1 MSAAMRIR
9 IPRAL
14 PTYSGVLVLVLWL
27 AARAAFAAEPS
38 DLQEAVLEVTL
49 SAKQPGEMMIVLRGP
64 QGQLYLEE
72 NDLVR
77 LRLHPPQTPPLVYE
91 GRRYFDPTA
100 IKGCTVAIDET
111 SQRAVIGAPA
121 AALDTTHLSA
131 AARQSPPITPAA
143 PGAFLN
149 YQLSAQQVNGQNTG
163 GAYTELGVFAAA
175 GVVTSTAIARYGG
188 ADYGDYND
196 LVRLDTTY
204 TRDFPDALETLNV
217 GDSISDPGSW
227 GDAMRFA
234 GVRFSRNF
242 SLRPDLLTTPLLTTG
257 GTATV
262 PSTVDVFVNNQ
273 LVTSNQLP
281 AGPFVIDRLPT
292 VSGTGDVSVV
302 VRDALGR
309 EQTVTQSFYSS
320 TTLLAQG
327 LTQFAF
333 DLGSVRENYALDSD
347 QYGGTLGEYS
357 YRRGITDTFTL
368 EGHAEYLSGADHSVD
383 FTDAHAAGLNGAW
396 GIGKIGI
403 LNVTAA
409 AGGDSNGS
417 GWLSG
422 AGFEHRG
429 TNTSF
434 VANALWASPDF
445 AQVGQAVDAAMRMR
459 ERDLVQTGIGL
470 GRYGSLSLAYVR
482 ETYRDSPTQQTLGLT
497 QTINIHGIGT
507 LNLSITRTHTAAELP
522 TSAQDSTSAYLIFV
536 VPLNGRRA
544 ASLTATGGSGSG
556 APANQVIASLTESP
570 PAGPGTGYRVSLSTA
585 GNYDA
590 DWRQQFHSA
599 DLELEA
605 ARNLGQDGQSAT
617 LSGAMTF
624 IDGQLNTTRSVNGS
638 FAMVDVAGL
647 ADVPVY
653 VENQLTTHTDDTGRA
668 LLYNLRPYEANHI
681 SITPEDLPLD
691 TTIGASSTIMAPP
704 YRSGVIARFPVERVH
719 SGTFRLVTEDGK
731 PVPVG
736 AVVKLKGTLF
746 PVVLN
751 GMVYVTGYDHGM
763 SAEANWIGGHCS
775 FRLEPPPPDDPLPDM
790 GTIECRA
797 VKGGDPAKGG
807 DPVVPSQ

>member
-1 MSAAMRIR
+1 VSAPRRNR

-14 PTYSGVLVLVLWL
+14 PTYSGLLLLALCL
-27 AARAAFAAEPS
+27 AAHAAFAADPPE
-38 DLQEAVLEVTL
+38 LAEAVLEVTL
-49 SAKQPGEMMIVLRGP
+49 SAKEPGEMMIVLRGP
-64 QGQLYLEE
+64 EGRLYLEQ
-72 NDLVR
+72 NDFVR
-77 LRLHPPQTPPLVYE
+77 LRLHVPQSAPFMYE
-91 GRRYFDPTA
+91 GRRYFDPA
-100 IKGCTVAIDET
+100 ALKGCSVAIDET
-111 SQRAVIGAPA
+111 LQRAVISAPA
-121 AALDTTHLSA
+121 SALDTTHLSA
-131 AARQSPPITPAA
+131 AARQSPPVTPAS

-149 YQLSAQQVNGQNTG
+149 YQLSAQQITGQDSG
-163 GAYTELGVFAAA
+163 GAFAELGVFAAA
-175 GVVTSTAIARYGG
+175 GVVTNTAVARYGG
-188 ADYGDYND
+188 ADYGYANQ

-204 TRDFPDALETLNV
+204 TRDFPDALETLNA
-217 GDSISDPGSW
+217 GDTISDPGSW
-227 GDAMRFA
+227 GYAVRYA
-234 GVRFSRNF
+234 GVRWSRNF

-273 LVTSNQLP
+273 LVTSSQLP

-292 VSGTGDVSVV
+292 VTGTGDVSVV

-309 EQTVTQSFYSS
+309 EQVLTQSFYSS

-327 LTQFAF
+327 LTQFSVNV
-333 DLGSVRENYALDSD
+333 GSVRDNYALESN
-347 QYGGTLGEYS
+347 QYGGMLGEYS
-357 YRRGITDTFTL
+357 YRRGITDSITL
-368 EGHAEYLSGADHSVD
+368 EGHAEYLSGDSHAAD
-383 FTDAHAAGLNGAW
+383 FTDAHAAGVNGSF

-422 AGFEHRG
+422 LGIEHRG

-445 AQVGQAVDAAMRMR
+445 AQVGQALDSALRMR

-482 ETYRDSPTQQTLGLT
+482 QTYRDSPMQQTLGLT
-497 QTINIHGIGT
+497 QTITFGRIGT
-507 LNLSITRTHTAAELP
+507 LNLTVTRTHTAAQLP
-522 TSAQDSTSAYLIFV
+522 MSTQDSTSAYLIFV
-536 VPLNGRRA
+536 VPLSQRRA
-544 ASLTATGGSGSG
+544 ATLTGVGGSGSG

-570 PAGPGTGYRVSLSTA
+570 PVGPGTGYRLSLSTA

-605 ARNLGQDGQSAT
+605 ARNAGLDGQSAI

-647 ADVPVY
+647 ANVPVY
-653 VENQLTTHTDDTGRA
+653 VENQLTTHTDDSGRA
-668 LLYNLRPYEANHI
+668 LLYNMRPYEANHI

-691 TTIGASSTIMAPP
+691 TAIGASSTIMAPP
-704 YRSGVIARFPVERVH
+704 YRSGVIARFPVERVR

-746 PVVLN
+746 PVVLD

-763 SAEANWIGGHCS
+763 SAEASWTGGHCS

-790 GTIECRA
+790 GTIQCRA
-797 VKGGDPAKGG
+797 VKGSNAAGLSP
-807 DPVVPSQ
+807 

>member
-1 MSAAMRIR
+1 MRNR

-14 PTYSGVLVLVLWL
+14 PTYSGILVLMLYL
-27 AARAAFAAEPS
+27 AARAALAAEPP

-49 SAKQPGEMMIVLRGP
+49 SAKEPGEMMIVLRGRE
-64 QGQLYLEE
+64 GQLYLEQ
-72 NDLVR
+72 NDFER
-77 LRLHPPQTPPLVYE
+77 LRLHLPQTAAYMHD

-111 SQRAVIGAPA
+111 SQRAIISAPA
-121 AALDTTHLSA
+121 SALDTTRLSA
-131 AARQSPPITPAA
+131 AARQSPPVTPAS

-149 YQLSAQQVNGQNTG
+149 YQLSAQRIDSQDTG
-163 GAYTELGVFAAA
+163 GAFTELGVFAAA
-175 GVVTSTAIARYGG
+175 GVVTSTAVARYGG
-188 ADYGDYND
+188 ADYGYANQ

-204 TRDFPDALETLNV
+204 TRDFPDVLETLNV
-217 GDSISDPGSW
+217 GDTISDTGTW
-227 GDAMRFA
+227 GYALRYA
-234 GVRFSRNF
+234 GVRWSRNF

-309 EQTVTQSFYSS
+309 EQVLTQTFYSS

-327 LTQFAF
+327 LTQFSVN
-333 DLGSVRENYALDSD
+333 LGTVRDNYALDSN
-347 QYGGTLGEYS
+347 QYGGMLGEYT
-357 YRRGITDTFTL
+357 YRRGLTDTFTL
-368 EGHAEYLSGADHSVD
+368 EGHAEYLSGDPNAAD
-383 FTDAHAAGLNGAW
+383 FTDAHAAGLNGAF

-434 VANALWASPDF
+434 VVNALWASPDF
-445 AQVGQAVDAAMRMR
+445 AQVGQALDAAMRMR

-482 ETYRDSPTQQTLGLT
+482 ETYRDSPLQQTLGLT
-497 QTINIHGIGT
+497 QTITFGRTGT
-507 LNLSITRTHTAAELP
+507 LNLTVTRTHTAAELP
-522 TSAQDSTSAYLIFV
+522 TPAQNSTSAYLIFV
-536 VPLNGRRA
+536 VPLSNRRA
-544 ASLTATGGSGSG
+544 ASLTGVGGSGAG
-556 APANQVIASLTESP
+556 APTNQVIASLTQSP
-570 PAGPGTGYRVSLSTA
+570 PVGPGSGYRLNLSTA

-605 ARNLGQDGQSAT
+605 ARNMGLNGQSAT

-691 TTIGASSTIMAPP
+691 TTIGASSTVMAPP
-704 YRSGVIARFPVERVH
+704 YRSGVIARFPVERVR

-763 SAEANWIGGHCS
+763 SAEASWTGGHCS

-790 GTIECRA
+790 GTIQCRA
-797 VKGGDPAKGG
+797 VKSGDPAKGS
-807 DPVVPSQ
+807 DPTVPSQ

>member
-1 MSAAMRIR
+1 M
-9 IPRAL
+9 
-14 PTYSGVLVLVLWL
+14 PTYSGLWVLALCL
-27 AARAAFAAEPS
+27 AAHAAFAAEPP
-38 DLQEAVLEVTL
+38 DLSEAVLEVTL
-49 SAKQPGEMMIVLRGP
+49 SAKEAGEMMIVLRGSENR
-64 QGQLYLEE
+64 LYLDA
-72 NDLVR
+72 NDFVR
-77 LRLHPPQTPPLVYE
+77 LRLHVPQSAPYMYE
-91 GRRYFDPTA
+91 GRRYFEVA
-100 IKGCTVAIDET
+100 ALKGCSVAINET
-111 SQRAVIGAPA
+111 LQRAVISAPA
-121 AALDTTHLSA
+121 SALDTTHLSA
-131 AARQSPPITPAA
+131 AARQSPPVTPAS

-149 YQLSAQQVNGQNTG
+149 YQLSAQRISGQDSG
-163 GAYTELGVFAAA
+163 GAFTELGVFAAA
-175 GVVTSTAIARYGG
+175 GVVTNTAVARYGG
-188 ADYGDYND
+188 ADYGYANE

-204 TRDFPDALETLNV
+204 SRDFPDALETLNV
-217 GDSISDPGSW
+217 GDTISDGGSW
-227 GDAMRFA
+227 GYAMRYA
-234 GVRFSRNF
+234 GVRWSRNF

-273 LVTSNQLP
+273 LVTSSQLP

-309 EQTVTQSFYSS
+309 EQVVTQSFYSS

-327 LTQFAF
+327 LTQFSVN
-333 DLGSVRENYALDSD
+333 LGSVRDNYALQSN
-347 QYGGTLGEYS
+347 QYGGMLGEYS
-357 YRRGITDTFTL
+357 YRRGITDTMTL
-368 EGHAEYLSGADHSVD
+368 EGHAEYLSGDSHAAD
-383 FTDAHAAGLNGAW
+383 FTDAHAAGVSGSF

-422 AGFEHRG
+422 AGFEHHG

-445 AQVGQAVDAAMRMR
+445 AQVGQALDPAMRRR
-459 ERDLVQTGIGL
+459 ERDLVQTGMGL
-470 GRYGSLSLAYVR
+470 GRYGSLSLAFVR

-497 QTINIHGIGT
+497 QTITFGRVGT
-507 LNLSITRTHTAAELP
+507 LNLSVTRTHTAAQLP
-522 TSAQDSTSAYLIFV
+522 TSAQNSTSAYLIFV
-536 VPLNGRRA
+536 VPLSRRRA
-544 ASLTATGGSGSG
+544 ATLTGVGGSGSG

-570 PAGPGTGYRVSLSTA
+570 PVGPGSGYRLNLSTA

-605 ARNLGQDGQSAT
+605 ARNAGQEGQSANF
-617 LSGAMTF
+617 SGAMTF

-647 ADVPVY
+647 ANVPVF
-653 VENQLTTHTDDTGRA
+653 VENQLTTHTDDSGRA

-704 YRSGVIARFPVERVH
+704 YRSGVIARFPVERVR
-719 SGTFRLVTEDGK
+719 SATFRLVTEDGK

-736 AVVKLKGTLF
+736 AVVKLRGTLF
-746 PVVLN
+746 PVVLD

-763 SAEANWIGGHCS
+763 AAEASWTGGHCS
-775 FRLEPPPPDDPLPDM
+775 FRLEPPPPDEPLPDM
-790 GTIECRA
+790 GTIQCRA
-797 VKGGDPAKGG
+797 LKGGDAAN
-807 DPVVPSQ
+807 PSP

>member
-1 MSAAMRIR
+1 M
-9 IPRAL
+9 
-14 PTYSGVLVLVLWL
+14 PTYSGLWVLALCL
-27 AARAAFAAEPS
+27 AAHAAFAAEPP
-38 DLQEAVLEVTL
+38 DLSEAVLEVTL
-49 SAKQPGEMMIVLRGP
+49 SAKEPGEMMIVLRGSENR
-64 QGQLYLEE
+64 LYLDA
-72 NDLVR
+72 NDFVR
-77 LRLHPPQTPPLVYE
+77 LRLHVPQTAPYMYE
-91 GRRYFDPTA
+91 GRRYFEVA
-100 IKGCTVAIDET
+100 ALKGCSVAINET
-111 SQRAVIGAPA
+111 LQRAVISAPA
-121 AALDTTHLSA
+121 SALDTTHLSA
-131 AARQSPPITPAA
+131 AARQSPPVTPAS

-149 YQLSAQQVNGQNTG
+149 YQLSAQRISGQDSG
-163 GAYTELGVFAAA
+163 GAFTELGVFAAA
-175 GVVTSTAIARYGG
+175 GVVTNTAVARYGG
-188 ADYGDYND
+188 ADYGYANE

-217 GDSISDPGSW
+217 GDTISDGGSW
-227 GDAMRFA
+227 GYAMRYA
-234 GVRFSRNF
+234 GVRWSRNF

-273 LVTSNQLP
+273 LVTSSQLP

-309 EQTVTQSFYSS
+309 EQVVTQSFYSS

-327 LTQFAF
+327 LTQFSAN
-333 DLGSVRENYALDSD
+333 LGSVRDNYALQSN
-347 QYGGTLGEYS
+347 QYGGMLGEYS
-357 YRRGITDTFTL
+357 YRRGITDTMTL
-368 EGHAEYLSGADHSVD
+368 EGHAEYLSGDSHAAD
-383 FTDAHAAGLNGAW
+383 FTDAHAAGVSGSF

-422 AGFEHRG
+422 AGFEHHG

-434 VANALWASPDF
+434 VVNALWASPNF
-445 AQVGQAVDAAMRMR
+445 AQVGQALDPAMRRR
-459 ERDLVQTGIGL
+459 ERDLVQTGMGL

-497 QTINIHGIGT
+497 QTITFGRVGT
-507 LNLSITRTHTAAELP
+507 LNLSVTRTHTAAQLP

-536 VPLNGRRA
+536 VPLSRRRA
-544 ASLTATGGSGSG
+544 ATLTGVGGSGSG

-570 PAGPGTGYRVSLSTA
+570 PVGPGSGYRLNLSTA

-605 ARNLGQDGQSAT
+605 ARNAGQDGQSANF
-617 LSGAMTF
+617 SGAMTF

-647 ADVPVY
+647 ANVPVF
-653 VENQLTTHTDDTGRA
+653 VENQLTTHTDDSGRA

-704 YRSGVIARFPVERVH
+704 YRSGVIARFPVERVR
-719 SGTFRLVTEDGK
+719 SATFRLVMEDGK

-736 AVVKLKGTLF
+736 AVVKLRGTLF
-746 PVVLN
+746 PVVLD

-763 SAEANWIGGHCS
+763 AAEASWTGGHCG
-775 FRLEPPPPDDPLPDM
+775 FRLEPPPPDEPLPDM
-790 GTIECRA
+790 GTIQCRA
-797 VKGGDPAKGG
+797 LKGGDAAN
-807 DPVVPSQ
+807 PSP